1 MRRFDGAWLHLLELA
16 AVVWGLGARFLLELG
31 LGVAVVVGLLVF
43 GWPGN
48 WPLSPELVE
57 VAAPEPARRG
67 VLWFGGEPEG

>member
-1 MRRFDGAWLHLLELA
+1 MRRFVVELA
-16 AVVWGLGARFLLELG
+16 IGALAL
-31 LGVAVVVGLLVF
+31 VAILVL

-48 WPLSPELVE
+48 WPLSPELAE